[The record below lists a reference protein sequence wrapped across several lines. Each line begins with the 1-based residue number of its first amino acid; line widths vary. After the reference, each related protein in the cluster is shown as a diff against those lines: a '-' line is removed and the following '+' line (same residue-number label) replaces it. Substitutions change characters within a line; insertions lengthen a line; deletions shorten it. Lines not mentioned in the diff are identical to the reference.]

1 MKKSDPT
8 FRRLLAGSL
17 TAAMLLTQAAAA
29 GFTDTDGHWAR

>member
-17 TAAMLLTQAAAA
+17 TAAMLLTQAA
-29 GFTDTDGHWAR
+29 GVYRY